1 MIQVNGSTVLM
12 WIGILS
18 PLCGVVVWSFMRLL
32 DGRKEILAMTYEITR
47 LSNDLKKME
56 YLEKIVN
63 QHESEINVLIEKTK
77 KL

>member
-32 DGRKEILAMTYEITR
+32 DGRKEILAMKYEITR